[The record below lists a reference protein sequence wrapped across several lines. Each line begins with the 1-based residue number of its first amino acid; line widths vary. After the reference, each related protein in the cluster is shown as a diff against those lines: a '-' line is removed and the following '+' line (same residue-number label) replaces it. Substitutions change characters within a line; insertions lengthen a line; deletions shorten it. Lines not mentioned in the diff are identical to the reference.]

1 MKIDGINGMTLRD
14 LEDGV
19 QAGGKLVS
27 YQYCISLFLLTFNQP
42 SRIFYIKP
50 GRSRTASGL
59 LYSLITF
66 IVGWWGVPV
75 GPFYTVRTLVH
86 NFAGGKD
93 VTQETMSELRTLAE
107 AQEMA
112 KALTA
117 TPATA

>member
-1 MKIDGINGMTLRD
+1 MKIDGINGMTLSD

-27 YQYCISLFLLTFNQP
+27 YQYCISLFLITFTQP

-50 GRSRTASGL
+50 GHSRTANGL
-59 LYSLITF
+59 IYSLMTF
-66 IVGWWGVPV
+66 IIGWWGVPV
-75 GPFYTVRTLVH
+75 GPIYTIRTLIA

-93 VTQETMSELRTLAE
+93 VTPETMSELRTLAE

-112 KALTA
+112 KALV
-117 TPATA
+117 ATA